1 VNLLQ
6 HWLNL
11 PAGDSL
17 VLVALSLVFLS
28 VLSAVIGLNILWSY
42 RQALRRRVGEVAT
55 GAAETAEEAVS
66 LRYLDR
72 ATDVSPVFNRLVKR
86 LVPTD
91 MSTLSTMRQRLVR
104 AGYLRPSAM
113 GIYYLTR
120 VVLGLSAIA
129 LAALAAPLL
138 SGRISVGVI
147 LLISAGV
154 VGVAFFLPEIWIRL
168 KTRSLQQD
176 YREAFP
182 DALDL
187 LVVCVEAGLGL
198 DAAIN
203 RVGQEIGQAHPALAT
218 NFMLMSMEL
227 RTGRSRDAA
236 MRNLADRMG
245 LDEVRALV
253 TLLLQSEE
261 LGTSIADALRIYSDE
276 MRTQRMIVA
285 ETKAQALPAKLAIP
299 LGLFVF
305 PTMMIVIMIPVV
317 IRILRVMIKV

>member
-6 HWLNL
+6 RWL
-11 PAGDSL
+11 SL
-17 VLVALSLVFLS
+17 STSEGLLLVALALVFLS
-28 VLSAVIGLNILWSY
+28 VLAAVLGLNILWNY
-42 RQALRRRVGEVAT
+42 RQALRRRVGEVTAS
-55 GAAETAEEAVS
+55 AAETTEEAVS
-66 LRYLDR
+66 LRYIDQ
-72 ATDVSPVFNRLVKR
+72 ATNVSPAFNRLVKR

-91 MSTLSTMRQRLVR
+91 MTTLSTMRQRLVR

-120 VVLGLSAIA
+120 VLLGLSAIA

-138 SGRISVGVI
+138 SGRISFAAI
-147 LLISAGV
+147 LLIGAAA
-154 VGVAFFLPEIWIRL
+154 VGIAFFLPDIWIRL
-168 KTRSLQQD
+168 KTRALQQD

-218 NFMLMSMEL
+218 NFMLMAMEL

-261 LGTSIADALRIYSDE
+261 LGTSIADALRVYSDE
-276 MRTQRMIVA
+276 MRTQRMIAA

-305 PTMMIVIMIPVV
+305 PTMMIVIMIPVF
-317 IRILRVMIKV
+317 IRILRVMIQM